1 MKLTGALRI
10 AMTTSILVAGMNLSI
25 VKANAAPANETA
37 VGGMSQAVESYYNE
51 RLSESGISVQNI
63 TTPILVEGERLEAL
77 QRVSPYDGLAFS
89 DTQDYVN
96 IRSSWN
102 IDSEVVGK
110 LHRGAMAQVLVK
122 GQKWTKIKSGSVEGY
137 VLNDYLVY
145 EEDGAAKFEKET
157 ITKKIKATCVT
168 LNVRESKDTNSK
180 IKVQL
185 GQHEQKEIVK
195 EHNDWFE
202 ILLSESNGV
211 KETGFVSKDYVDV
224 VYQFKKALSK
234 EEEEAIKAEEEAARL
249 EALNQSQRPSNSGNN
264 SSSSGNSGSSNSS
277 SGSSNSGNSNSS
289 SNSGSS
295 NSGNSSN
302 GSMQGTSL
310 GKKIASFALQFVGN
324 PYRWGGTSLTNGA
337 DCSGFVL
344 AVYRNFGYSLPRT
357 SRDQARSAGRS
368 ITPSYSNLQAGDL
381 LFYGDRSGRVN
392 HVALYTGDGRV
403 VHASNYKDGIKINRW
418 NYRTPL
424 YARRIIN

>member
-10 AMTTSILVAGMNLSI
+10 AMTTSIFVAGMNLSI
-25 VKANAAPANETA
+25 VKADAALTDETS
-37 VGGMSQAVESYYNE
+37 VGGMGHAVESYYKE
-51 RLSESGISVQNI
+51 RLSESGISISNI
-63 TTPILVEGERLEAL
+63 TTPILVDGERLEAL
-77 QRVSPYDGLAFS
+77 DRVSPYDGLAFS
-89 DTQDYVN
+89 NTEDYVN

-102 IDSEVVGK
+102 TDSDIVGK

-122 GQKWTKIKSGSVEGY
+122 GQNWTKIKSGTVVGY

-145 EEDGAAKFEKET
+145 DDKGAAKFEKET

-168 LNVRESKDTNSK
+168 LNVRERMSTDAK
-180 IKVQL
+180 IKVQI

-195 EHNDWFE
+195 EYDDWFE
-202 ILLSESNGV
+202 ILLSENNGV
-211 KETGFVSKDYVDV
+211 KETGFVHKDYVDV
-224 VYQFKKALSK
+224 TYQYKKAISK
-234 EEEEAIKAEEEAARL
+234 EEEEAKIAAEEAARK
-249 EALNQSQRPSNSGNN
+249 EALAQTQRPSY
-264 SSSSGNSGSSNSS
+264 SSGNSS
-277 SGSSNSGNSNSS
+277 SGSNSS
-289 SNSGSS
+289 SNSS
-295 NSGNSSN
+295 NSGSSGSTNS
-302 GSMQGTSL
+302 GSSQNTSL
-310 GKKIASFALQFVGN
+310 GNKIASFALQFVGN

-344 AVYRNFGYSLPRT
+344 AVYKNFGYSIPRT
-357 SRDQARSAGRS
+357 SREQARGAGRS

-403 VHASNYKDGIKINRW
+403 VHASNYKDGIKTNRW